1 MDKNKYI
8 IAAAG
13 SGKTTHIVNEA
24 LRCVGNVLIL
34 TYTTSNRDEIYEKV
48 ITTKGNI
55 PSNITIMTWFS
66 FLITHGVKPYQ
77 GELHP
82 IFQDFKINGLL
93 LCTTGKEGKRPI
105 YLAANKKRWV
115 VFNEKEDPIR
125 HYCTNDGRLYSDRV
139 AKFVVRT
146 DMATKGKVRHRI
158 SAIFQY
164 IFIDEV
170 QDLTGYDLDILSMF
184 FKTNSTI
191 TLVGDPRQYVFSTH
205 IDAKKNKRYRNGNIR
220 GYIEEKCSHDCI
232 IDENSLQRSHRNS
245 SKICSFSSLLFTGEY
260 PQTSP
265 CLCSECESLRNPSS
279 IKCIH
284 RSEAI
289 SILENTTKIVQ
300 LTYDKRTNIIPNN
313 RAVNFGIS
321 KGRTFNS
328 VIIYP
333 TKDMKEWLRDSTKEL
348 KPTTKSKL
356 YVAITRARQNVYF
369 LFEDN
374 ENLPNLVI

>member
-1 MDKNKYI
+1 M
-8 IAAAG
+8 
-13 SGKTTHIVNEA
+13 
-24 LRCVGNVLIL
+24 
-34 TYTTSNRDEIYEKV
+34 
-48 ITTKGNI
+48 
-55 PSNITIMTWFS
+55 
-66 FLITHGVKPYQ
+66 
-77 GELHP
+77 
-82 IFQDFKINGLL
+82 
-93 LCTTGKEGKRPI
+93 
-105 YLAANKKRWV
+105 
-115 VFNEKEDPIR
+115 
-125 HYCTNDGRLYSDRV
+125 
-139 AKFVVRT
+139 
-146 DMATKGKVRHRI
+146 
-158 SAIFQY
+158 
-164 IFIDEV
+164 
-170 QDLTGYDLDILSMF
+170 
-184 FKTNSTI
+184 
-191 TLVGDPRQYVFSTH
+191 
-205 IDAKKNKRYRNGNIR
+205 
-220 GYIEEKCSHDCI
+220 
-232 IDENSLQRSHRNS
+232 QRSHRNS